1 MLMPT
6 EFHCYLV
13 QKTQWNAV
21 FHPAKLASG
30 ANYPVGWVQMPHSVR
45 GVGGAEG
52 AWGKGKNGVRLGGGG
67 DEAVS
72 PRCAVSTL
80 VLLWPQG
87 QSFYRAETC
96 PHLDLPSCSFFFKNY
111 CYLFLHL
118 PECSF
123 GAHFKLGATHY
134 NHRCPLVARKEIY
147 KYIYKIKQKAQSDV
161 DINKTHLWGFLNN
174 S

>member
-1 MLMPT
+1 MLFSILLNWPLGLIIPLAGFRCHTVWEVWEGLKGHGARAKMV
-6 EFHCYLV
+6 CGWGWWGSV
-13 QKTQWNAV
+13 TQVCSLHAR
-21 FHPAKLASG
+21 FALTSG
-30 ANYPVGWVQMPHSVR
+30 SELLQSR
-45 GVGGAEG
+45 D
-52 AWGKGKNGVRLGGGG
+52 LS
-67 DEAVS
+67 S
-72 PRCAVSTL
+72 PGFTQ
-80 VLLWPQG
+80 LL
-87 QSFYRAETC
+87 
-96 PHLDLPSCSFFFKNY
+96 FFKNY

>member
-1 MLMPT
+1 MRQCHPG
-6 EFHCYLV
+6 V
-13 QKTQWNAV
+13 Q
-21 FHPAKLASG
+21 
-30 ANYPVGWVQMPHSVR
+30 
-45 GVGGAEG
+45 
-52 AWGKGKNGVRLGGGG
+52 
-67 DEAVS
+67 S
-72 PRCAVSTL
+72 PRSFCFDLRVRASTEQRL
-80 VLLWPQG
+80 VLTWIYPAAL
-87 QSFYRAETC
+87 
-96 PHLDLPSCSFFFKNY
+96 FFLNY